1 MQTKHKQAI
10 SYYGLSFGLP
20 LVLVLIGF
28 AIMGLVPFGNHNLLF
43 SDLGTQYMPF
53 LAEFKRQVAHLN
65 FSAYSF
71 SLSLGGNLVPLA
83 AYYLISPFNLLL
95 LLGSNSQLPVMVSYV
110 IALKIC
116 TMGVT
121 MSYFLRTR
129 TTTYH
134 YAALIFSTA
143 YSLCSFVAMN
153 FYNLMWLDA
162 LILVPLIVIGL
173 ERLFS
178 VKKPTFYIVTLTISI
193 LTNYYLGYMTCL
205 FAVLYM
211 ISLVIKQRQPQQKWG
226 HLLQQQARVIWQFIW
241 SSLIV
246 GGLSAIILLPAL
258 LGMLK
263 TGKKT
268 IAMTSFY
275 PTPQFGWEVFTQFQV
290 GGSRY
295 TQRLTHEPTLFVG
308 TLALLFA
315 VLYFM
320 LPQIRK
326 QAKYANG
333 FLVISLALSFWVTTF
348 NTIWHM
354 FQQPEGFPYR
364 NAYLFSFV
372 LIKIAYEA
380 SLVQGQNKKAKGW
393 AIALVSGLLVIGQ
406 LRLHGNQSYPQVTAQ
421 SWVLLSSYT
430 IFLGLLFYYWGQT
443 NRHYQKILITGVV
456 LVSFGELVTNF
467 QLMTHKIPLGYQKQY
482 AQQYQRQAALY
493 EQLSEKDNDFY
504 RVNNQSILLKS
515 AYREPYY
522 GYNDAL
528 LFGQYTLNNYSS
540 TLDEQMRSMLV
551 DLGFYSKNVRR
562 INGVGHTAITDL
574 LFANRY
580 DLQPKNQQTVIQ
592 RHQTLG
598 LGFAVNRQLAHV
610 TLKKHRP
617 FDNQDRLLQA
627 MVNTDQAFYTNHRVN
642 MVHEEIKAHSYRY
655 TLEIPRDTQGP
666 TYLYLP
672 HQNLA
677 RIKLFVNGRKK
688 KTPIRVTSAAI
699 IPLEDSHKGQPLRLT
714 VISPKRQNINHFQVA
729 TLNQERFNQAVKQ
742 LDQQKLT
749 TTALWQ
755 DNGHVTGDIKTMA
768 SNQLLYLSIPY
779 DAGWQAKVNGQTIKP
794 KKVMANMLA
803 VPLKRGANQVQLRYR
818 APGLLLGQLISL
830 VTLLIWLIILIGS
843 RWRKRV

>member
-65 FSAYSF
+65 FSDYSF

-95 LLGSNSQLPVMVSYV
+95 LLGSNSQLPVIVSYV

-134 YAALIFSTA
+134 YTALIFSTA
-143 YSLCSFVAMN
+143 YSLCGFVAMN

-178 VKKPTFYIVTLTISI
+178 VKKPTFYIVTLTVSI

-226 HLLQQQARVIWQFIW
+226 HLLRQQAQVIWQFMW

-246 GGLSAIILLPAL
+246 GGLSAAILLPAL

-275 PTPQFGWEVFTQFQV
+275 PTPQFGWEVLTQFQV
-290 GGSRY
+290 GASRY

-348 NTIWHM
+348 NTVWHM

-380 SLVQGQNKKAKGW
+380 SLVRGQNKKAKGW
-393 AIALVSGLLVIGQ
+393 TIVLVGILLVIGQ
-406 LRLHGNQSYPQVTAQ
+406 LKLHGSQYPQIAQQ
-421 SWVLLSSYT
+421 SWWLLSGYT

-443 NRHYQKILITGVV
+443 NRRYQKLLMTGVV
-456 LVSFGELVTNF
+456 LISFGELVTNF

-515 AYREPYY
+515 AYHEPYY

-580 DLQPKNQQTVIQ
+580 DLQQKNQQTVIQ

-598 LGFAVNRQLAHV
+598 LGFAVNPQLAHV

-617 FDNQDRLLQA
+617 FDNQNRLLQA
-627 MVNTDQAFYTNHRVN
+627 MVNTDQPFYTIHRIQTVRQE
-642 MVHEEIKAHSYRY
+642 VKTRRYRY
-655 TLEIPRDTQGP
+655 TLSIPRDTVGP

-672 HQNLA
+672 HQNLTH
-677 RIKLFVNGRKK
+677 IKLFVNGRKK
-688 KTPIRVTSAAI
+688 KTPIRVNSAAI
-699 IPLEDSHKGQPLRLT
+699 VPLEDSHKGQPLRLT

-729 TLNQERFNQAVKQ
+729 TLNQARFDQAVQQ
-742 LDQQKLT
+742 LKRQKLT
-749 TTALWQ
+749 TTALWEN
-755 DNGHVTGDIKTMA
+755 NGHVTGKIKTTA
-768 SNQLLYLSIPY
+768 ANQLLYLSIPY
-779 DAGWQAKVNGQTIKP
+779 DTGWQAKVNGQTIKP

-803 VPLKRGANQVQLRYR
+803 VPLKRGANQIQLRYR
-818 APGLLLGQLISL
+818 APGLMLGQFISL
-830 VTLLIWLIILIGS
+830 GTLLIWLIIVGRV
-843 RWRKRV
+843 RWRARS

>member
-1 MQTKHKQAI
+1 MQTKYKQAL

-28 AIMGLVPFGNHNLLF
+28 AMMGLVPFGNHNLLF

-53 LAEFKRQVAHLN
+53 LAEFKRQMAHFN

-95 LLGSNSQLPVMVSYV
+95 LLGSNSQLPVMISYV

-121 MSYFLRTR
+121 MNYFLRTR
-129 TTTYH
+129 TTSYH
-134 YAALIFSTA
+134 YSALIFSTA
-143 YSLCSFVAMN
+143 YSLCGFVAMN

-178 VKKPTFYIVTLTISI
+178 VKKPTLYIVTLTVSI

-211 ISLVIKQRQPQQKWG
+211 ISLVIKQRQPQQTW
-226 HLLQQQARVIWQFIW
+226 LQLMKQQARVIWQFIW

-246 GGLSAIILLPAL
+246 GGLSAIILVPAL

-275 PTPQFGWEVFTQFQV
+275 PTPQFGWEVLTQFQV
-290 GGSRY
+290 GGSHY

-308 TLALLFA
+308 TLVLLFA
-315 VLYFM
+315 VLYFT

-333 FLVISLALSFWVTTF
+333 FLVLSLALSFWVTTF
-348 NTIWHM
+348 NTVWHM

-372 LIKIAYEA
+372 LIKLAYEA
-380 SLVQGQNKKAKGW
+380 SLVRGQNKRAKVRTIILIG
-393 AIALVSGLLVIGQ
+393 GLLVMGQ
-406 LRLHGNQSYPQVTAQ
+406 LKLHSSQYPQIAQQ
-421 SWVLLSSYT
+421 SWLLLSGYT
-430 IFLGLLFYYWGQT
+430 IFLGLLFYYWGQA
-443 NRHYQKILITGVV
+443 RQRYQKLVMISVA
-456 LVSFGELVTNF
+456 LVSFSELVTNF
-467 QLMTHKIPLGYQKQY
+467 QLMTQKMPLGYQKQY
-482 AQQYQRQAALY
+482 AQQYQRQASVY
-493 EQLSEKDNDFY
+493 KHLSQADHDFY

-562 INGVGHTAITDL
+562 INGVGHAAITDL

-580 DLQPKNQQTVIQ
+580 DLQQKKGQTIIQ

-598 LGFAVNRQLAHV
+598 LGFAVNADLADV

-627 MVNTDQAFYTNHRVN
+627 MVNTDKPFYKIHQVDTVR
-642 MVHEEIKAHSYRY
+642 EEVKAQRYCY
-655 TLEIPRDTQGP
+655 TLEVPSDTKGP

-672 HQNLA
+672 HQDLTQ
-677 RIKLFVNGRKK
+677 IKLWVNGRKK
-688 KTPIRVTSAAI
+688 KIPIKVNSATI
-699 IPLEDSHKGQPLRLT
+699 IPLEDSHRGQPLRLT
-714 VISPKRQNINHFQVA
+714 VISPKRQKISHFQVA
-729 TLNQERFNQAVKQ
+729 TLNQKRFDQAIRQ
-742 LDQQKLT
+742 LSHQKLM
-749 TTALWQ
+749 TTALWR
-755 DNGHVTGDIKTMA
+755 DNGHVEGRIDSQSA
-768 SNQLLYLSIPY
+768 GQLLYLSLPY
-779 DAGWQAKVNGQTIKP
+779 DAGWHAKINHHTVKP

-803 VPLKRGANQVQLRYR
+803 LPLKKGTNDVQLRYY
-818 APGLLLGQLISL
+818 APGLLIGQIISL
-830 VTLLIWLIILIGS
+830 VTLCIWGLVANWQKIVI
-843 RWRKRV
+843 KR

>member
-95 LLGSNSQLPVMVSYV
+95 LLGSNSQLPVIVSYV

-134 YAALIFSTA
+134 YTALIFSTA
-143 YSLCSFVAMN
+143 YSLCGFVAMN

-178 VKKPTFYIVTLTISI
+178 VKKPTFYIVTLTVSI

-211 ISLVIKQRQPQQKWG
+211 ISLVIKQRQPQQKWR
-226 HLLQQQARVIWQFIW
+226 HLLRQQAQVIWQFMW

-246 GGLSAIILLPAL
+246 GGLSAAILLPAL

-275 PTPQFGWEVFTQFQV
+275 PTPQFGWEVLTQFQV
-290 GGSRY
+290 GASRY

-348 NTIWHM
+348 NTVWHM

-380 SLVQGQNKKAKGW
+380 SLVRGQNKKAKGW
-393 AIALVSGLLVIGQ
+393 TIVLVGILLVIGQ
-406 LRLHGNQSYPQVTAQ
+406 LKLHGSQYPQIAQQ
-421 SWVLLSSYT
+421 SWWLLSGYT
-430 IFLGLLFYYWGQT
+430 IFIGLLFYCWGQT
-443 NRHYQKILITGVV
+443 KHRYQKLLMTGVV

-467 QLMTHKIPLGYQKQY
+467 QLMTQKIPLGYQKQY

-493 EQLSEKDNDFY
+493 KQLGEKDHDFY

-580 DLQPKNQQTVIQ
+580 DLQQKNQQTVIQ

-598 LGFAVNRQLAHV
+598 LGFAVNPQLAHV

-627 MVNTDQAFYTNHRVN
+627 MVNTDQTFYTVHRIQTVRQE
-642 MVHEEIKAHSYRY
+642 VKKRHYRY
-655 TLEIPRDTQGP
+655 TLSIPRDTVGP

-672 HQNLA
+672 HQDLTH
-677 RIKLFVNGRKK
+677 IKLFVNGRKK
-688 KTPIRVTSAAI
+688 KTPIRVNSAAI
-699 IPLEDSHKGQPLRLT
+699 VPLEDSHKGQPLRLT

-729 TLNQERFNQAVKQ
+729 TLNQVRFDQAVQQ
-742 LDQQKLT
+742 LKRQKLT
-749 TTALWQ
+749 TTALWEN
-755 DNGHVTGDIKTMA
+755 NGHVTGKIKTTA
-768 SNQLLYLSIPY
+768 ANQLLYLSIPY
-779 DAGWQAKVNGQTIKP
+779 DTGWQAKVNGQTIKP

-803 VPLKRGANQVQLRYR
+803 VPLKRGTNQVQLRYR
-818 APGLLLGQLISL
+818 APGLMLGQVISL
-830 VTLLIWLIILIGS
+830 GTLLIWLIIVGRA
-843 RWRKRV
+843 RWRAKS